1 MLNKSVAFIGLG
13 GCGTNV
19 VLGFERL
26 GYTAIHINSSKQD
39 ESSLVGAKTIKHLK
53 GYDGAAGLRAIGETA
68 LAKNVEIVDEI
79 INLKEQIIFVV
90 FGGGGG
96 TGSGIAPCLCEM
108 LTEETDKII
117 CAIEVLPG
125 KTEDYDFH
133 VNAYQAAKELSE
145 IRKLGATMFLD
156 NNANGGNRQ
165 KINEL
170 CVAMLHSFLSNDSVS
185 ALGNVDSEERKRI
198 LSANGNLVVNV
209 LNEDKSSTEKVVEIL
224 STNNNIYAPI
234 ERNTCEYIGIINAK
248 NKIIDKSEITKIFG
262 EPRRTFTGYD
272 SNQTIIVAS
281 GLNYPIT
288 YLNELKELA
297 KEKHNARLLT
307 IKANKNILDDI
318 DFGEVEEVKEVIEE
332 PKKLSRR
339 EMLEQLRS

>member
-1 MLNKSVAFIGLG
+1 MLNNSVAFAGIGG
-13 GCGTNV
+13 AGTNI

-26 GYTAIHINSSKQD
+26 GYTAIHINSSRQD
-39 ESSLVGAKTIKHLK
+39 ESSLIGAKNIRHLK
-53 GYDGAAGLRAIGETA
+53 GFDGAAGIRTTGETA

-117 CAIEVLPG
+117 CAIEVLPS

-145 IRKLGATMFLD
+145 IEKLGATIFLD

-170 CVAMLHSFLSNDSVS
+170 CVAMLHAFLSNDSVS
-185 ALGNVDSEERKRI
+185 ALGNVDTEERKRI
-198 LSANGNLVVNV
+198 LSAKGNLVINV
-209 LNEDKSSTEKVVEIL
+209 LNEDKSSTGKAVEIL
-224 STNNNIYAPI
+224 CTNNIYAPI
-234 ERNTCEYIGIINAK
+234 ERNTCEYVAIINAK
-248 NKIIDKSEITKIFG
+248 GKDIDKAEIIKIFG

-272 SNQTIIVAS
+272 STQTIIAAS

-288 YLNELKELA
+288 YLNEIKELA

-307 IKANKNILDDI
+307 IKESKNVLEDI
-318 DFGEVEEVKEVIEE
+318 DFGGSEVKKEE
-332 PKKLSRR
+332 PEKPKKLTRR
-339 EMLEQLRS
+339 EMLKQLRN